1 MTTIESRE
9 SAAIE
14 RAGGLRAAAARNA
27 SVAGAMNI
35 AVQVLLLVT
44 YVILARLT
52 TPTVFGVFAAGS
64 ILLSLGETFSESG
77 MTAAL
82 LQRRERV
89 DEAAAT
95 ALASTFVG
103 GIALG
108 VVALALSPLVGLYF
122 KSSTTGLVAAAL
134 SGYLV
139 LNGVTGVPAT
149 LLQRRFALRRWFV
162 EPLATCIF
170 GLASGLAL
178 AAGFGVWGL
187 VIGWY
192 AAGVVRAAGYWL
204 AIRWMPRLRSA
215 TWTMWRDLARFARHI
230 LAGQLLS
237 EIQRVASTAL
247 IGRYLGPRELG
258 EFRFGW
264 RLVNQVTAPV
274 LAANAYTIQ
283 PALVRLGNEPVRL
296 RSAVLSSLRIVSLI
310 ALPLGAVFVPLG
322 TTIAVVVLGEA
333 WRGAGPIMMLLA
345 GMGIAQALT
354 SVPSEIFKARGRAEL
369 VPRMHLLWTG
379 TSLAL
384 MVAFLPWGAKGV
396 ASAWS
401 VSTVLV
407 ALYALSRIPRVT
419 PVLLHEI
426 VGAILPPLVCSAL
439 AVGAVFAAKHLLD
452 LGAPRADLTTLA
464 WLALELAVG
473 TAVYLAAIAVLAPA
487 ALRETAS
494 TLLMTVRRRSASRVG
509 ASV

>member
-1 MTTIESRE
+1 VTIEQRE

-14 RAGGLRAAAARNA
+14 GAGGLRAAAGRNA

-35 AVQVLLLVT
+35 TVQLLLLAT

-52 TPTVFGVFAAGS
+52 TPTVFGLFAAGS
-64 ILLSLGETFSESG
+64 ILLSIGETFSESG

-82 LQRRERV
+82 LQRRDRV

-122 KSSTTGLVAAAL
+122 HSSETGVVAAAL
-134 SGYLV
+134 SGSLV
-139 LNGVTGVPAT
+139 LNGVTGVPAV

-162 EPLATCIF
+162 EPIATCFF
-170 GLASGLAL
+170 GLVSGLTL
-178 AAGFGVWGL
+178 FGGLGVWGL

-192 AAGVVRAAGYWL
+192 AACVTRAAGYWL
-204 AIRWMPRLRSA
+204 AIRWVPTWRSA
-215 TWTMWRDLARFARHI
+215 TWAMWRELARFARHI
-230 LAGQLLS
+230 LAGQLLT
-237 EIQRVASTAL
+237 EVQRVASTAL

-283 PALVRLGNEPVRL
+283 PALIRLDDEPARVRT
-296 RSAVLSSLRIVSLI
+296 AVLSSLRIVSLI

-333 WRGAGPIMMLLA
+333 WRGSGPIMVLLA

-354 SVPSEIFKARGRAEL
+354 SVPSEIFKARGRADL
-369 VPRMHLLWTG
+369 VPRMHLLWTA

-384 MVAFLPWGAKGV
+384 MIAFLPFGARGV
-396 ASAWS
+396 ACAWS
-401 VSTVLV
+401 VSTILV
-407 ALYALSRIPRVT
+407 ALYALGNIPRIT
-419 PVLLHEI
+419 PVLLREI
-426 VGAILPPLVCSAL
+426 VGAILPPLVSSSL
-439 AVGAVFAAKHLLD
+439 AVGAVFAAKSVFGVGTPHANVATF
-452 LGAPRADLTTLA
+452 G
-464 WLALELAVG
+464 WLIVELAVG
-473 TAVYLAAIAVLAPA
+473 AAVYVAATAVLAPA
-487 ALRETAS
+487 ALRETAE
-494 TLLMTVRRRSASRVG
+494 TLVMAVRRRPVPQVDTSA
-509 ASV
+509 